1 MIYFELCFNGQ
12 IGKGSLS
19 EHDADDAF
27 ADDENENDDVTESG
41 EMFKKQ
47 LSMLEATV
55 QSEKVAHQSSILLIT
70 RVHADD
76 NNNIFKL

>member
-19 EHDADDAF
+19 KHD
-27 ADDENENDDVTESG
+27 ADDENEDVTESG

-70 RVHADD
+70 RVHGND
-76 NNNIFKL
+76 NNNIFKP

>member
-1 MIYFELCFNGQ
+1 MVYFELCFNGQ

-19 EHDADDAF
+19 KHD

-55 QSEKVAHQSSILLIT
+55 QS
-70 RVHADD
+70 
-76 NNNIFKL
+76 